1 MNIEAQLVVK
11 LSQGDL
17 SDPTRLVS
25 AVLAH
30 LAPLL
35 GTALI
40 PPDMTDAYLTD
51 LLNDAHQ
58 RERERCIALVRR
70 ALQGMQRYDE
80 TVRAPVLAA
89 LQSIEEGRMP

>member
-1 MNIEAQLVVK
+1 MQIETQLVIK
-11 LSQGDL
+11 LSHGEL
-17 SDPTRLVS
+17 GDPTRLVS
-25 AVLAH
+25 AVLAQ

-40 PPDMTDAYLTD
+40 PPDMTDAQLTT
-51 LLNDAHQ
+51 LLEEAHQ
-58 RERERCIALVRR
+58 RERERCVALVRR